1 MTTVGKVINVPAVKR
16 VIPIVVAVIV
26 VLAVYTIWANVIS
39 DDTEV
44 RSIADL
50 AARAKAGCGEK
61 CVMTKMEGS
70 RGVLAETLEFTF
82 REGGSITVKCKRPAI
97 AFGAYKCEATKAA
110 Q

>member
-1 MTTVGKVINVPAVKR
+1 MKR
-16 VIPIVVAVIV
+16 ALAIVVAVFV
-26 VLAVYTIWANVIS
+26 LLAVYTMWANVIS

-70 RGVLAETLEFTF
+70 RGAFSEKLEFTF
-82 REGGSITVKCKRPAI
+82 REAGVIAVTCKRPMI
-97 AFGAYKCEATKAA
+97 AFGAYKCEATKPA

>member
-1 MTTVGKVINVPAVKR
+1 MKR
-16 VIPIVVAVIV
+16 ALPIVVAVIV
-26 VLAVYTIWANVIS
+26 LLAVYTIWANVIS

-44 RSIADL
+44 RSLADL

-82 REGGSITVKCKRPAI
+82 KDAGVIAVKCKRPAI